1 MVTMAQRIE
10 ALRTEKGL
18 SRPALAAA
26 LGLPRLSIEK
36 FETGRQTPS
45 QEQQQKL
52 AGAFGVSLPYLRG
65 ETDDPTS
72 MDNWL
77 SGAVPQEDVVLPKA
91 VRKATAA
98 VVAQS
103 GDSSKS
109 DGAVFSALLKS
120 DSFKALVPGDRT
132 GRLKIPRRTGP
143 AGKSRQK
150 VKKQPRICLQ
160 TDSGPILSLS
170 QKSLCGLDRIA
181 EIPDD
186 LHRPLSH
193 RRFSGDH
200 HRSGAVCHSVENI
213 ADLRPGGHRILL
225 HGRQHLRHHHEWL
238 PRLAALGLDPLL
250 GRRQL
255 PQGHG
260 IPQIPSGNDDLIRR
274 FQKFREPFQPHLVFR
289 SCEQPDIR
297 SAVSSS
303 ARRTVSRSRRLRTKG
318 CITPVTPQDAAT
330 RIFSTSDAVIVGRV
344 QIRSRQSQTLSSP
357 QNAASKGP
365 LPPRR
370 SQSAP

>member
-26 LGLPRLSIEK
+26 LGQLAVMLRPFLWGLGLPRLSIEK

-120 DSFKALVPGDRT
+120 DSFKALVRETVLDV
-132 GRLKIPRRTGP
+132 LKSPEGQ
-143 AGKSRQK
+143 ALLAKAA
-150 VKKQPRICLQ
+150 KK
-160 TDSGPILSLS
+160 
-170 QKSLCGLDRIA
+170 
-181 EIPDD
+181 
-186 LHRPLSH
+186 
-193 RRFSGDH
+193 
-200 HRSGAVCHSVENI
+200 
-213 ADLRPGGHRILL
+213 
-225 HGRQHLRHHHEWL
+225 
-238 PRLAALGLDPLL
+238 
-250 GRRQL
+250 
-255 PQGHG
+255 
-260 IPQIPSGNDDLIRR
+260 
-274 FQKFREPFQPHLVFR
+274 
-289 SCEQPDIR
+289 
-297 SAVSSS
+297 
-303 ARRTVSRSRRLRTKG
+303 
-318 CITPVTPQDAAT
+318 
-330 RIFSTSDAVIVGRV
+330 
-344 QIRSRQSQTLSSP
+344 
-357 QNAASKGP
+357 
-365 LPPRR
+365 
-370 SQSAP
+370 